1 MGERHQPG
9 QPADDDEDGDEDQ
22 ALDVRAEAL
31 GAFAIYRSVGG
42 PLEDAYRLFYE
53 RLDVLA
59 RQVPGGAT

>member
-1 MGERHQPG
+1 M
-9 QPADDDEDGDEDQ
+9 AAVEDWSEVD
-22 ALDVRAEAL
+22 ALIAAGKEAL
-31 GAFAIYRSVGG
+31 GVFAIYRSVGG